1 MPLKNIDKIGVS
13 VVIVTYNGVERLKPT
28 IEHLINQKD
37 ISFEWEVLLVDNNS
51 TDGTADFVK
60 KLWDTQASSC
70 KLRIVSEPKPGQSAA
85 RERGIKESNYQY
97 LLFCDDDNWLNE
109 NYVKA
114 AFEIINSAENIAAV
128 GGIGIMEY
136 EQDFTPPT
144 WLKPFE
150 RSYGTTAQGIEDG
163 DTTNWKGCLYTAGTI
178 LNRKWIGKLYNLGF
192 SSSLKGRIG
201 TSLTGGEDIELTY
214 ALKLIGGKLFYSS
227 KMHFK
232 HFMPKQRITW
242 DYLKRLWNSFGY
254 SDYIISCYPN
264 YFHKKTTKTFI
275 VELLHT
281 IRDWRYL
288 YFKAKRENAQE
299 GDKILLDIERLKG
312 KLNAL
317 LFARQ
322 QFLKSQNT
330 LETLLKNSRNA
341 E

>member
-70 KLRIVSEPKPGQSAA
+70 KLRIVSEPKPGTMYA
-85 RERGIKESNYQY
+85 RQKGIQEANYRY
-97 LLFCDDDNWLNE
+97 ILYCDDDNWLNQD
-109 NYVKA
+109 YVKT
-114 AFEIINSAENIAAV
+114 AFDIISKDKQIAAV
-128 GGIGIMEY
+128 GGIGIMKY
-136 EQDFTPPT
+136 ETGFIPPK
-144 WLKPFE
+144 WIEPYE
-150 RSYGTTAQGIEDG
+150 RHYGTGPQGKEDG
-163 DTTNWKGCLYTAGTI
+163 NITNSKGCLYTAGAI
-178 LNRKWIGKLYNLGF
+178 LDRQWLNLLYSKGF
-192 SSSLKGRIG
+192 VSCLKGRDG
-201 TSLTGGEDIELTY
+201 KSLVAGEDTELTY
-214 ALKLIGGKLFYSS
+214 GLRLIGGELYYSS
-227 KMHFK
+227 KMHFQ
-232 HFMPKQRITW
+232 HAMPKQRITW

-322 QFLKSQNT
+322 QFFKSQNT